1 MIREFEKLD
10 TRDPNINW
18 DAFIPLIK
26 NLQKKQPEQ
35 FNMEHWFDDLDQLN
49 NKEEFCGT
57 ACCIA
62 GWVWVDENIDLINQ
76 TYEEAEQLMDLDS
89 RSISD
94 SEVDDVIYERIKL
107 KYQDMDLSV
116 TSSQVSE
123 FARQRLGLNENQAGQ
138 LFNCSYNEIDSDGNL
153 TNVWFHNRDEIG
165 LDLGWDDTGEK
176 ELGPSLQDIGLDHAI
191 RLLTGLFMGDC
202 HFPPS

>member
-1 MIREFEKLD
+1 MIKEFEQLD

-62 GWVWVDENIDLINQ
+62 GWVWVNENVDLINK
-76 TYEEAEQLMDLDS
+76 TYEEAEQLQDFYS
-89 RSISD
+89 RGISNT
-94 SEVDDVIYERIKL
+94 EVDDVIYERIKL
-107 KYQDMDLSV
+107 KYKDMDLSS
-116 TSSQVSE
+116 TSQQVAE
-123 FARQRLGLNENQAGQ
+123 FARQRLGLNNSQAGQ
-138 LFNCSYNEIDSDGNL
+138 LFNCSYDDFDEHGNY
-153 TNVWFHNRDEIG
+153 TNVWFHNRYEIG
-165 LDLGWDDTGEK
+165 LDMGYDDIKEK
-176 ELGPSLQDIGLDHAI
+176 DIRPQLQDIQLEHAI
-191 RLLTGLFMGDC
+191 KLLTGLFMGDC
-202 HFPPS
+202 HFPS